1 MVILKQWYSQ
11 GDSCPPLRLQGR
23 AQKFEKGG
31 GGRCN
36 FLFLFPPKIPVKTKK
51 RSSRLST
58 SNLPP
63 KSSEDQKKGG
73 GGHRVLRCTVS
84 TGPLTGDIYQLIF

>member
-31 GGRCN
+31 GRCN
-36 FLFLFPPKIPVKTKK
+36 FLFLFPPKISVKTKK
-51 RSSRLST
+51 KVFT
-58 SNLPP
+58 SFDVQFTP
-63 KSSEDQKKGG
+63 KIK
-73 GGHRVLRCTVS
+73 
-84 TGPLTGDIYQLIF
+84 